1 MTQDLVELLDA
12 AGLTGRGGAAFST
25 ATKIRAA
32 REHRAALIVNA
43 CDGEIGAA
51 KDGYVV
57 AEHLDALVRGAS
69 IVAGRRR
76 VRYAAHR
83 GSATEARLRAAGL
96 DVLSAPAR
104 YVASEETSLISLAQ
118 GGLARPMT
126 KRGPFVRG
134 GADSEGRRI
143 RPTLVLNAETVWRVA
158 QVVDHGPDWFR
169 RQGLPDE
176 PGPRLVAVG
185 GAVDRPGVL
194 DVVTGTSLAEILA
207 VAGAQPGHAGPV
219 VVGGLGGVLVSRR
232 EALRTVWSSAAL
244 AEFGGRIGPGVVHV
258 LDDRVCPVEELGRW
272 LDHAAGESAGQCG
285 PCMFGLPSLAADWH
299 ALAVDGPGGPQARRR
314 LEQRAQALVG
324 RGACRFPDGVAG
336 LATSALR
343 VLHHHLA
350 EHASGRCS
358 AHHDVRR
365 TDERHP
371 VTH

>member
-1 MTQDLVELLDA
+1 MTQDLLDLLDV

-25 ATKIRAA
+25 ATKIRVA
-32 REHRAALIVNA
+32 RKHRASLIVNA

-51 KDGYVV
+51 KDAYVV

-83 GSATEARLRAAGL
+83 GSATEARLREAGL
-96 DVLSAPAR
+96 DVLSAPGR

-126 KRGPFVRG
+126 KRAPFVRG
-134 GADSEGRRI
+134 GTDSEGRRI

-158 QVVDHGPDWFR
+158 QVVDHGPEWFR
-169 RQGLPDE
+169 RQGLPGE

-185 GAVDRPGVL
+185 GAVESPGVL

-207 VAGAQPGHAGPV
+207 VAGADPAHVGPV
-219 VVGGLGGVLVSRR
+219 VVGGLGGVLLGRD
-232 EALRTVWSSAAL
+232 EALRTAWSSAAL

-258 LDDRVCPVEELGRW
+258 LDQRVCPVEEMGRW
-272 LDHAAGESAGQCG
+272 LDYAAGESAGQCG

-299 ALAVDGPGGPQARRR
+299 ALADFGPEGKPARRR
-314 LEQRAQALVG
+314 LAQRAQSLVD

-343 VLHHHLA
+343 VLDDHLA
-350 EHASGRCS
+350 EHARGRCG
-358 AHHDVRR
+358 AHPDLRR
-365 TDERHP
+365 TDERHSF
-371 VTH
+371 TH